1 MAWIAL
7 VVAGLFEMV
16 GVSLINK
23 FNLEKNAKSLGLLVG
38 AFGISFVL
46 LSLAMDSLAMG
57 TAYAVWTGIGASGGA
72 ILGMLIYGESKDLK
86 RILCIALILGAAIG
100 LKIIS

>member
-7 VVAGLFEMV
+7 VAAGLFEMV

-23 FNLEKNAKSLGLLVG
+23 FNKEKNAKSLSLLIV
-38 AFGISFVL
+38 AFGVSFFL
-46 LSLAMDSLAMG
+46 LSYAMDSLAMG

-72 ILGMLIYGESKDLK
+72 ILGMVIYGESKDVK
-86 RILCIALILGAAIG
+86 RLICITLILGAAIG

>member
-1 MAWIAL
+1 MAWMAL
-7 VVAGLFEMV
+7 VAAGLFEMV

-23 FNLEKNAKSLGLLVG
+23 FNLEKNAKSLCLLIG
-38 AFGISFVL
+38 AFGVSFIL
-46 LSLAMDSLAMG
+46 LSYAMDSLAMG

-72 ILGMLIYGESKDLK
+72 VLGMLIYGESKDIK
-86 RILCIALILGAAIG
+86 RILCIGLILGAAIG

>member
-7 VVAGLFEMV
+7 VAAGLFEMV

-23 FNLEKNAKSLGLLVG
+23 FNLEKNAKSLSLLIA
-38 AFGISFVL
+38 AFGVSFVL
-46 LSLAMDSLAMG
+46 LSYAMDSLAMG

-72 ILGMLIYGESKDLK
+72 VLGMLIYGESKDIK
-86 RILCIALILGAAIG
+86 RLFCIALILGAAIG